1 MLRYYSLQVFQT
13 DGVGHTPQ
21 ATSSFAPTLEEL
33 DLPDAGLW
41 RIGLRVWPVG
51 WILFILT
58 VDIGLFVSTEQTI
71 QRNRV
76 GPGEGQWTFGQ
87 TLALLVVVFPI
98 MDLLRQIREMRDSRR
113 RRRVLAESG
122 QSDANDPDG
131 QEMSEVCVHLIYAS
145 ANSGFN
151 LISQVGPTNEPTV

>member
-1 MLRYYSLQVFQT
+1 MESVT
-13 DGVGHTPQ
+13 PPQ
-21 ATSSFAPTLEEL
+21 ATNSFAPTLEEL
-33 DLPDAGLW
+33 DIPNEGLW

-71 QRNRV
+71 RRNRV

-113 RRRVLAESG
+113 LRVLAESG
-122 QSDANDPDG
+122 QSDANNPDG
-131 QEMSEVCVHLIYAS
+131 QEMSEVHPVDHVC
-145 ANSGFN
+145 
-151 LISQVGPTNEPTV
+151 ISYMRLRILG